1 MPIPLLLLAILALAS
16 LATGLVSAIVITD
29 YVSKRG
35 IKINYLLWRIKI
47 FQYVQDYKRLSLQE
61 KGKIGGWYY
70 ALTAGMTLALSLS
83 LAFVVLK
90 GILRLG

>member
-1 MPIPLLLLAILALAS
+1 MHTIYLLLAIFALAS
-16 LATGLVSAIVITD
+16 LTAGLVSAIVITD

-47 FQYVQDYKRLSLQE
+47 FQYVQDYKRLSLKE

-70 ALTAGMTLALSLS
+70 VLTAGMTLALILS
-83 LAFVVLK
+83 LAFVLLK
-90 GILRLG
+90 GIQRLG

>member
-1 MPIPLLLLAILALAS
+1 MHTIYLLLTIFALAS
-16 LATGLVSAIVITD
+16 LAAGLVSAIVITD

-70 ALTAGMTLALSLS
+70 ALTAGMTVTLILGLALL
-83 LAFVVLK
+83 LLK
-90 GILRLG
+90 GILHLG

>member
-1 MPIPLLLLAILALAS
+1 MLAILALAG
-16 LATGLVSAIVITD
+16 LAAGLVSAIVITD

-35 IKINYLLWRIKI
+35 IKINYPLWRIKI

-70 ALTAGMTLALSLS
+70 ALTAGMTVTLILGLALL
-83 LAFVVLK
+83 LLK
-90 GILRLG
+90 VSLRLG